1 MIRRLLQAIPTFFG
15 ITLLTFFIVYSA
27 PGDPV
32 LQQTFDPN
40 VTETTREEMRHAM
53 GLDQPI
59 YVQYLNWIIGN
70 DWMGDTD
77 LRPRKGIL
85 RGDFGYSLIEKR
97 PVLDMVRERVPATLV
112 LTFTGVLIGYL
123 VGLPIG
129 VYAAVKQG
137 GGFDNLTRIM
147 AVLFNAV
154 PGFWLSLVAILI
166 FAVKFREW
174 GLPAIPSGGMY
185 TLTSTGV
192 RTFNL
197 GDRLI
202 HLLPPALV
210 LSTGTI
216 AGISRLMRTQVLE
229 VIRQDYIRTA
239 RAKGL
244 SDRVVNF
251 THALRNALIPLATV
265 LGPTITGLL
274 GGAVI
279 TEPIWSWPG
288 MGRLFVNANFQ
299 RDYPV
304 IMAGFVIGALGV
316 LVGNLISD
324 ILYGIVDPR
333 VRLE

>member
-1 MIRRLLQAIPTFFG
+1 
-15 ITLLTFFIVYSA
+15 
-27 PGDPV
+27 
-32 LQQTFDPN
+32 
-40 VTETTREEMRHAM
+40 
-53 GLDQPI
+53 
-59 YVQYLNWIIGN
+59 
-70 DWMGDTD
+70 MGDTD

-197 GDRLI
+197 GDR
-202 HLLPPALV
+202 
-210 LSTGTI
+210 S
-216 AGISRLMRTQVLE
+216 
-229 VIRQDYIRTA
+229 
-239 RAKGL
+239 
-244 SDRVVNF
+244 
-251 THALRNALIPLATV
+251 
-265 LGPTITGLL
+265 
-274 GGAVI
+274 
-279 TEPIWSWPG
+279 
-288 MGRLFVNANFQ
+288 
-299 RDYPV
+299 
-304 IMAGFVIGALGV
+304 
-316 LVGNLISD
+316 
-324 ILYGIVDPR
+324 
-333 VRLE
+333 